1 MATDSEQPTPSAQYP
16 ARTPGTPS
24 PREVS
29 REAGVAGKSLRFGL
43 SWLEQALLSSG
54 PVALVGSP
62 AALFLICAMGS
73 RAPTRL
79 GGCAGEAQRP
89 RQGRPS
95 WPGSA
100 GSLRARPPVG
110 SAHRRNASCRGVQ
123 EAPALE
129 EGSCVMEKLCGE
141 RCSTFGDICTESG
154 IGHRAGPGVAE
165 ACSASAANSASS
177 LCSPC
182 SPCSRSLQRSM
193 AARLLSGRVA
203 RGRPTIASALTPR
216 PEQRRRK
223 RRARG
228 SPSGERAPPRLRLP
242 AGCRPGSCFRRPP
255 NEAKA
260 GRVRAGPEQTLF
272 HPQRGAGERIRA
284 GRRAGAPAARRV
296 RAPAGGSRA
305 SPGPRAA
312 ATVGNGRLRTPR
324 VPAPNARGP
333 GRRAVYL
340 LQSLGFSITVTQLQ

>member
-1 MATDSEQPTPSAQYP
+1 M
-16 ARTPGTPS
+16 G
-24 PREVS
+24 
-29 REAGVAGKSLRFGL
+29 FGL
-43 SWLEQALLSSG
+43 SWLERALLSSG

-89 RQGRPS
+89 GLGRPS
-95 WPGSA
+95 RPGSA
-100 GSLRARPPVG
+100 GSLRVRLPVG

-165 ACSASAANSASS
+165 ARSASAANSASS
-177 LCSPC
+177 PC
-182 SPCSRSLQRSM
+182 SLGSRSLQSSM
-193 AARLLSGRVA
+193 AARLLSGRVG
-203 RGRPTIASALTPR
+203 RSRPTIASALTPR
-216 PEQRRRK
+216 PEPGRRK

-242 AGCRPGSCFRRPP
+242 AGVRPGSCFRRPP
-255 NEAKA
+255 HEAEDR
-260 GRVRAGPEQTLF
+260 RVRAGPEQTLF
-272 HPQRGAGERIRA
+272 HPQRGAGERTRA

-296 RAPAGGSRA
+296 WAPAGGSRA
-305 SPGPRAA
+305 PPGPRAPADSPGPRPQRQRTGAA
-312 ATVGNGRLRTPR
+312 SP
-324 VPAPNARGP
+324 
-333 GRRAVYL
+333 VYL